1 MANHSAVDGYV
12 ARSERWPD
20 AIRALRPLLLD
31 CGLDE
36 ELKWGKPCYRH
47 GGKNIAIIQEMKG
60 FLALMFFKGVLL
72 EDPDGILQDVGPN
85 SRSARRVCFRSADEV
100 TAHAAS
106 VRSLV
111 DRAVAVEEEGL
122 EIESA
127 PEADLVAELQRRLD
141 ADPELR
147 AGFESLTPGRRREY
161 NLHIGGAK
169 RAETREKRI
178 DQHVERIR
186 AGKGLRDR

>member
-1 MANHSAVDGYV
+1 MNTKVDAYLGR
-12 ARSERWPD
+12 AERWQ
-20 AIRALRPLLLD
+20 AEMKALRSILLECDL
-31 CGLDE
+31 GE
-36 ELKWGKPCYRH
+36 ELKWGKPCYTARDS
-47 GGKNIAIIQEMKG
+47 NIAIIQPFKAH
-60 FLALMFFKGVLL
+60 LALMFFKGVLL

-127 PEADLVAELQRRLD
+127 PEADLVADEEHLRMAVGELPAAKHAAERALD
-141 ADPELR
+141 
-147 AGFESLTPGRRREY
+147 
-161 NLHIGGAK
+161 I
-169 RAETREKRI
+169 
-178 DQHVERIR
+178 
-186 AGKGLRDR
+186 